1 MFNIIITIIL
11 AIVLFGVFM
20 YRFRLQYLLGYR
32 HGYIIGIKDERNR
45 DKTENIDENMITLF
59 AEDGTKEELK
69 IKDI

>member
-45 DKTENIDENMITLF
+45 DKTENIDENVITLF
-59 AEDGTKEELK
+59 SEDGTKEELK